1 MAAFD
6 FSASKIKK
14 EWRYT
19 VKIYDESI
27 QNELANPDLE
37 KANWYKFII

>member
-1 MAAFD
+1 MTFPLLK
-6 FSASKIKK
+6 SNK

-27 QNELANPDLE
+27 ENELENPDIE